1 MSPKRGKG
9 CKGALY
15 GGAAMLAAALLLAG
29 CAETQLAA
37 TAAKSVVG
45 DKQQTPQRGIYKV
58 GDPYQIGG
66 IWYYPAEDY
75 SYDETGIAS
84 WYGPNFHGKYTAN
97 GEVYD
102 MNDLT
107 AAHHT
112 LPMPSLVRVTNLDN
126 GRSIVVRVNDRGP
139 FAKGRNLDM
148 SRRAAQLLG
157 YEQTGTAKVRVQV
170 LAQES
175 RQLAAQMKAQGAVQV
190 ASNNAARPYR
200 VDVQPGE
207 TAPVNAPRAAVTA
220 AALSPS
226 AAMPAVRSAALAAPA
241 VVATPLAQPAAPQLA
256 RAALPAAPGAPPAP
270 LLAPAAAART
280 PALVQVETQA
290 VTQTRPQRTQIYVQA
305 GAFANADNA
314 QRLSTQLKAF
324 GPTKVTPIKF
334 ANQQLFRVRVGP
346 LTSVEEGDR
355 TLDLVVNS
363 GHPDARIVVD

>member
-139 FAKGRNLDM
+139 FAKGRILDM

-200 VDVQPGE
+200 VDVQPVAGDDAHLLQPPHPLGDGGRRHAD
-207 TAPVNAPRAAVTA
+207 APSQFGHRQPR
-220 AALSPS
+220 
-226 AAMPAVRSAALAAPA
+226 
-241 VVATPLAQPAAPQLA
+241 LA
-256 RAALPAAPGAPPAP
+256 RQLQQQPQVRGVKDAVWRSVGKRTILP
-270 LLAPAAAART
+270 
-280 PALVQVETQA
+280 
-290 VTQTRPQRTQIYVQA
+290 
-305 GAFANADNA
+305 
-314 QRLSTQLKAF
+314 
-324 GPTKVTPIKF
+324 
-334 ANQQLFRVRVGP
+334 
-346 LTSVEEGDR
+346 
-355 TLDLVVNS
+355 
-363 GHPDARIVVD
+363 